1 MHKEFY
7 IGKTGTE
14 DLALEEWKPYFDADN
29 ILNRNLNKF
38 NCKVP
43 PIVIELTFY
52 NLWTW
57 DMPDLI
63 RRILPELKPAV
74 LLKKSK
80 AWNCVWLTKTTL
92 PDCDRS
98 FCELIFFGNKDI
110 IPESP
115 DFRKT
120 MLNLMHQYEEITGY
134 NILGMPFDSSIHH
147 WVRSFC
153 SVNGRFTIFDCGEIN
168 PD

>member
-52 NLWTW
+52 NLWSW

-74 LLKKSK
+74 LLKKIQSM
-80 AWNCVWLTKTTL
+80 
-92 PDCDRS
+92 
-98 FCELIFFGNKDI
+98 EL
-110 IPESP
+110 
-115 DFRKT
+115 RVA
-120 MLNLMHQYEEITGY
+120 HQNNSAG
-134 NILGMPFDSSIHH
+134 L
-147 WVRSFC
+147 
-153 SVNGRFTIFDCGEIN
+153 
-168 PD
+168 